1 MRICYLTRNYKT
13 ARHGGGKARQDM
25 EPLMRRHGCRNL
37 GIRTT
42 RCRNKV
48 ADFFLTFA
56 GVMAYT
62 LRLRRGDVVV
72 LQYPVKKYFRY
83 LCRLARMRG
92 AKTVTL
98 VHDLGSFR
106 RHRLTPDEEV
116 RKLSLTDALIIS
128 NEAEIGWLRDHG
140 CRVPMTPQVA
150 WDYLSDSK
158 PQHVPDPE
166 EAVARPSLMYVGNV
180 WQRSNG
186 FLYKIQGV
194 PMHLYGKGDALP
206 DDKHFVYGHTLDSE
220 IIRNAT
226 ASFALVWYGNSL
238 NCTDGFIGEY
248 IRYCNTHKLSL
259 YMRCRRPVI
268 ISSESGM
275 APFVRREGIGIA
287 VDTLEDIAE
296 RLAAVTPEEYE
307 QMQRNVER
315 VSALMADGHY
325 FYAALDR
332 AVALLDGGAATERIQ
347 SEAHNRI

>member
-13 ARHGGGKARQDM
+13 ARHAGGKARQDM
-25 EPLMRRHGCRNL
+25 EELMRRHGCRNL
-37 GIRTT
+37 GIPTT

-48 ADFFLTFA
+48 TDFFLTLL
-56 GVMAYT
+56 GVLAYT

-106 RHRLTPDEEV
+106 RHRLTPGEEV

-150 WDYLSDSK
+150 WDYLADSK

-166 EAVARPSLMYVGNV
+166 EAVAHPSLMYVGNV
-180 WQRSNG
+180 RRKANG
-186 FLYKIQGV
+186 FLYKVKGL
-194 PMHLYGKGDALP
+194 PMHLYGMGDVLP
-206 DDKHFVYGHTLDSE
+206 DDTHFLYGHTLDSE
-220 IIRNAT
+220 IIRSAT
-226 ASFALVWYGNSL
+226 ASFAVVWYGGSL
-238 NCTDGFIGEY
+238 DCTDGFIGEY

-259 YMRCRRPVI
+259 YMRCHRPVI
-268 ISSESGM
+268 ISNESGM
-275 APFVRREGIGIA
+275 APFVRREGIGLT
-287 VDTLEDIAE
+287 VDTLEGIAG
-296 RLAAVTPEEYE
+296 RLAAVTAAEYG

-315 VSALMADGHY
+315 VSALMAEGHY

-332 AVALLDGGAATERIQ
+332 ALSRLPDAVGCELDLRIR
-347 SEAHNRI
+347 NK